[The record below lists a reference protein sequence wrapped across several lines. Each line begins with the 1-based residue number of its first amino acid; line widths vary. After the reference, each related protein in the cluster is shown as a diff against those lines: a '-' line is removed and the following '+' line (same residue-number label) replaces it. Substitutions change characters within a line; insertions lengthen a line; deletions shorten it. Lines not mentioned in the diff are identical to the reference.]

1 MAEILIY
8 IESRASIGRLTESG
22 ELYIVGRKKRMIVR
36 YDGTKIFPIE
46 IEVAL
51 LKCPCVRACAAVGAT
66 VPLHPQSG
74 VPIVY
79 VVTTH
84 PPWYE

>member
-1 MAEILIY
+1 
-8 IESRASIGRLTESG
+8 
-22 ELYIVGRKKRMIVR
+22 MIVR

-66 VPLHPQSG
+66 DPLHPQSG

-79 VVTTH
+79 VVLQDSNQIELLFH
-84 PPWYE
+84 SIAKIIFLFIFVLKE